1 MKYSYNFLINSIT
14 GFCLFLILSSLE
26 FSAYGQNYPLR
37 SIESIQWVHPDTLL
51 TGKTLSRYVG
61 DTVRVRGV
69 VILNPRDHALSSSW
83 KATYLVDTQNLNI
96 GGWKG
101 LIVRLQNLAD
111 SSAIGFFSNFQVGN
125 IVECTGVVAEFQ
137 DASPNS
143 GETQLNLIGVAS
155 SVLGFATPPAPR
167 LSFMNQFMV
176 YDPNNP
182 TVPQQIQKPTGEP
195 YEGMYVQFN
204 NVLVTNVSTFSGGR
218 VSWMI
223 RDALGSEFN
232 VRDAIRFFRPPFVSS
247 TASVPANPGAPVFVQ
262 QGKVFSHVRGVITET
277 NFGTLYPRYELVP
290 LTPSDLGAVVSSPPI
305 IYQWNATPSVVLPN
319 NSVTIGAKIR
329 DLDGSIASAK
339 LFYAPDLNG
348 GVYDSLPMALV
359 APDSFQVTI
368 PASALIQSAIHYRYF
383 IKSTDAQNNAAIQP
397 DTNINFGQ
405 FYVLPNGFSIVST
418 NNCGYDTALIEI
430 QNPMLIGVANAALR
444 ITYNPDSLTYLGFQN
459 LHSNFNGMIVNAG
472 NGVITMDWISS
483 INQNIAP
490 GSMLK
495 LRFRVLGSSPLTW
508 DTVFI
513 PSELYDANYN
523 VIPSTFFSGNLTNS
537 SVSYNLQTQICQGQ
551 SFTLNGQTYNFSTG
565 GNYQIILPGSGN
577 VCDTLIYLNLSFLST
592 QSSITATTCSNHPY
606 NFGGRNL
613 NVSGVYRDTL
623 INALGC
629 DSIVTLTL
637 TVNPSYQNSISVVQC
652 AGTPYLFG
660 GQFLNASGTYNQT
673 FTSMVGCDSVVQL
686 NLVLSDSL
694 LINSQGGV
702 NGFCP
707 GGTLRLGTSAL
718 FSSGTFRWKLN
729 GAVLGSASSDTF
741 LASQAG
747 SYQLEVILSPTC
759 TLTSNVLIISLLN
772 CNELTGDLRYDN
784 AGLTPL
790 AGVLVQLK
798 TLLGNVV
805 ASDTTDSSG
814 VYRMVGYSNGNYIL
828 DAEINYNWGGTNST
842 DALLVNR
849 YFTSL
854 VSLTPLRARAGDVNG
869 NQITNSGDALL
880 ISRRITNLVLGFPVG
895 SFVTARPTITA
906 HGNPLFMT
914 LRALS
919 TGDVNGSY
927 SIQPSAPTLVIDTV
941 YGNGIIG
948 TAVVRFTNPGS
959 GVFERGI
966 VWSSSPNPLI
976 TSSRSV
982 AGKGGFGFTQNF
994 GGVTVGSQYY
1004 VRAYARTSAGV
1015 FYSPERSFTPIPGL
1029 LCPGTPSVTD
1039 IDGNIYNSVQIG
1051 TQCWM
1056 QSNLKVTK
1064 YRNGDNIPTGLSNTS
1079 WENTTAGAYA
1089 IYENNILNDG
1099 LHGKLYNHYAVI
1111 DNRGLCPTGWH
1122 VPTDGEWNQLV
1133 KYLDPNA
1140 DTSGG
1145 ITQSTTA
1152 GGAMKSTAT
1161 QPAPGGWDQ
1170 PNTGASN
1177 SSGFTARP
1185 GGRRDI
1191 AGDFEYFSTSGFWW
1205 SSSLSGI
1212 LARGRLLY
1220 CLNGDIYRADY
1231 YRITGFSVRCI
1242 RDVMPSVSTT
1252 TVSNVTATNA
1262 TTGGNVSQDGGASIT
1277 ARGVAYG
1284 TSSSPTISGSITI
1297 DGTGIGSFTSNL
1309 TGLTPSTTYYVRAYA
1324 TNSVGTAYGND
1335 LTLTTLAIPGLRC
1348 PGTPTVNDIVGNL
1361 YYTVQIGTQ
1370 CWTQSNLKVS
1380 KYRNGDSIPTG
1391 FSNTA
1396 WESTTAGA
1404 YANYDNNPVN
1414 DGLYG
1419 KLYNHYAVM
1428 DTRGLCP
1435 TGWHVPTDGEWTV
1448 LETFLGGSSVSG
1460 GALKSTLTN
1469 PPTPWGWNW
1478 PNTDATNSSGFT
1490 AEPGGLRGNAGTF
1503 GAVGVNGVW
1512 WSSSLSGA
1520 LAWYRALGYAIGLI
1534 YRSND
1539 KSRTNGFSV
1548 RCLRDIEPSVS
1559 TSTVS
1564 NVTATSATTGGDVS
1578 QDGGAPVTARGVAYG
1593 TSSSPITSGSITN
1606 DGAGTGVYTSTLAG
1620 LTPSTTYYVRAY
1632 ATNTVGTAY
1641 GNELIFTT
1649 PVIPAFTC
1657 GTSTVSDVDGNSYN
1671 TVQIGNQC
1679 WTQSNLKVSKYRN
1692 GDIIPTGLGN
1702 SAWQNSTSGAF
1713 AIYDNNLVNDGLFGK
1728 LYNHY
1733 AVMDTRGLCPTGWHV
1748 ASDVDWNVLVKLL
1761 DFSSDTICNN
1771 CYQSSIAGGMLK
1783 SNATQ
1788 PTQGGWYVS
1797 SIGATNTS
1805 GFTAEPGG
1813 FRNPT
1818 GSFIGFQYFGYWWTS
1833 SLHSAGAL
1841 ARRLDYDTGIILRF
1855 NSISTYGFSVRC
1867 VKNL

>member
-14 GFCLFLILSSLE
+14 GFCLFLFLLSLE

-61 DTVRVRGV
+61 DTVRVRGL

-101 LIVRLQNLAD
+101 LLVRLQYLAD

-125 IVECTGVVAEFQ
+125 IVECTGVVTEFQ

-204 NVLVTNVSTFSGGR
+204 NVLVNNVSTFSGGR

-223 RDALGSEFN
+223 RDAFGSEIN

-262 QGKVFSHVRGVITET
+262 QGKVFSHVRGVIAET
-277 NFGTLYPRYELVP
+277 NFGTLYPRYELIP
-290 LTPSDLGAVVSSPPI
+290 LTASDLGAVVSSPPI
-305 IYQWNATPSVVLPN
+305 IYQWNATPSVVQPN
-319 NSVTIGAKIR
+319 NSVTIGAKIK

-339 LFYAPDLNG
+339 LFYAPGLNG

-368 PASALIQSAIHYRYF
+368 PASALTQSAIHYRYY
-383 IKSTDAQNNAAIQP
+383 IKSTDAQNNATIQP

-418 NNCGYDTALIEI
+418 NNCGFDTALIEI

-459 LHSNFNGMIVNAG
+459 LNSNFIGMIVNAG

-483 INQNIAP
+483 TNQNIAP

-508 DTVFI
+508 DTIFI

-537 SVSYNLQTQICQGQ
+537 SVRYNLQTQICQGQ
-551 SFTLNGQTYNFSTG
+551 SYTLNGQTYNFSTG

-577 VCDTLIYLNLSFLST
+577 VCDTLIYLSLSFLST

-673 FTSMVGCDSVVQL
+673 FTTMVGCDSVVQL

-895 SFVTARPTITA
+895 SFVTARPTVIA

-927 SIQPSAPTLVIDTV
+927 SIQPSAPTLVLDTV
-941 YGNGIIG
+941 YGNGSIG
-948 TAVVRFTNPGS
+948 TATVRFTIPGS

-966 VWSSSPNPLI
+966 VWNSSPNPTI
-976 TSSRSV
+976 SSNKSF
-982 AGKGGFGFTQNF
+982 AGKGGFDFTHSF
-994 GGVTVGSQYY
+994 GGLTSGSLYF

-1015 FYSPERSFTPIPGL
+1015 YYSTERSFSPIPGL
-1029 LCPGTPSVTD
+1029 RCPGTPSVTD
-1039 IDGNIYNSVQIG
+1039 IDGNLYHTVQIG
-1051 TQCWM
+1051 NQCWI
-1056 QSNLKVTK
+1056 QSNLKVSK
-1064 YRNGDNIPTGLSNTS
+1064 YRNGVSIPTGLGNSD
-1079 WENTTAGAYA
+1079 WQNTTAGAYA
-1089 IYENNILNDG
+1089 VYNNDPVNDG
-1099 LHGKLYNHYAVI
+1099 LYGKLFNHYAVT
-1111 DNRGLCPTGWH
+1111 DSRGLCPTGWH
-1122 VPTDGEWNQLV
+1122 VPTNGEWNQMV

-1140 DTSGG
+1140 DTVCIGCV
-1145 ITQSTTA
+1145 QSSIV
-1152 GGAMKSTAT
+1152 GDMLKSTAT
-1161 QPAPGGWDQ
+1161 QPTPGGWNF
-1170 PNTGASN
+1170 PNTGATN
-1177 SSGFTARP
+1177 SSGFTAYS
-1185 GGRRDI
+1185 GGLRRYI
-1191 AGDFEYFSTSGFWW
+1191 GDFEHIGYFGNWWTS
-1205 SSSLSGI
+1205 SMSASYP
-1212 LARGRLLY
+1212 LY
-1220 CLNGDIYRADY
+1220 RYLYHDHS
-1231 YRITGFSVRCI
+1231 RIIQGQGSFISGFSVRCI
-1242 RDVMPSVSTT
+1242 RDVIPSISTV
-1252 TVSNVTATNA
+1252 TVSNVTATSA
-1262 TTGGNVSQDGGASIT
+1262 TTGGNVTQDGGAPVT

-1284 TSSSPTISGSITI
+1284 TSSSPITSGPITI

-1309 TGLTPSTTYYVRAYA
+1309 ASLTPSTTYYVRSYA
-1324 TNSVGTAYGND
+1324 TNSVGTAYGNE
-1335 LTLTTLAIPGLRC
+1335 LTFTTLAIPGLRC
-1348 PGTPTVNDIVGNL
+1348 PGTPSISDIDGNL

-1380 KYRNGDSIPTG
+1380 KYRNGDSISTG
-1391 FSNTA
+1391 LSNSVWA
-1396 WESTTAGA
+1396 STTNGA
-1404 YANYDNNPVN
+1404 IAIYNNNTLN
-1414 DGLYG
+1414 DSLYG

-1428 DTRGLCP
+1428 DARGLCP
-1435 TGWHVPTDGEWTV
+1435 TGWHVPTDGEWNLLVKYLDPNADTSYFAITQST
-1448 LETFLGGSSVSG
+1448 LAG
-1460 GALKSTLTN
+1460 GALKSAGIL
-1469 PPTPWGWNW
+1469 PTPGGWTA
-1478 PNTDATNSSGFT
+1478 PNMGATNTFGFT
-1490 AEPGGLRGNAGTF
+1490 GSPGGHRDNFGDFTNVGNDGR
-1503 GAVGVNGVW
+1503 W
-1512 WSSSLSGA
+1512 WSSSWYSNGNNE
-1520 LAWYRALGYAIGLI
+1520 LAWPR
-1534 YRSND
+1534 
-1539 KSRTNGFSV
+1539 
-1548 RCLRDIEPSVS
+1548 
-1559 TSTVS
+1559 
-1564 NVTATSATTGGDVS
+1564 
-1578 QDGGAPVTARGVAYG
+1578 
-1593 TSSSPITSGSITN
+1593 
-1606 DGAGTGVYTSTLAG
+1606 
-1620 LTPSTTYYVRAY
+1620 
-1632 ATNTVGTAY
+1632 
-1641 GNELIFTT
+1641 ELQYI
-1649 PVIPAFTC
+1649 
-1657 GTSTVSDVDGNSYN
+1657 
-1671 TVQIGNQC
+1671 
-1679 WTQSNLKVSKYRN
+1679 N
-1692 GDIIPTGLGN
+1692 GDILR
-1702 SAWQNSTSGAF
+1702 QNRF
-1713 AIYDNNLVNDGLFGK
+1713 R
-1728 LYNHY
+1728 
-1733 AVMDTRGLCPTGWHV
+1733 TRG
-1748 ASDVDWNVLVKLL
+1748 
-1761 DFSSDTICNN
+1761 FSIRC
-1771 CYQSSIAGGMLK
+1771 LK
-1783 SNATQ
+1783 
-1788 PTQGGWYVS
+1788 
-1797 SIGATNTS
+1797 
-1805 GFTAEPGG
+1805 
-1813 FRNPT
+1813 
-1818 GSFIGFQYFGYWWTS
+1818 
-1833 SLHSAGAL
+1833 
-1841 ARRLDYDTGIILRF
+1841 D
-1855 NSISTYGFSVRC
+1855 
-1867 VKNL
+1867 

>member
-1 MKYSYNFLINSIT
+1 MKYPFNFLINSIIS
-14 GFCLFLILSSLE
+14 FCLFLFLLSLE

-61 DTVRVRGV
+61 DTVRVRGL

-155 SVLGFATPPAPR
+155 SVLGFVTPPAPR
-167 LSFMNQFMV
+167 QSSMNQFMV
-176 YDPNNP
+176 YDANNP
-182 TVPQQIQKPTGEP
+182 SVPQQIQKPTGEP
-195 YEGMYVQFN
+195 YEGMYIQFN

-218 VSWMI
+218 VSWML
-223 RDALGSEFN
+223 RDAFGSEIN

-290 LTPSDLGAVVSSPPI
+290 LTPSDLGAVVSAPPI
-305 IYQWNATPSVVLPN
+305 IYQWNATPSVVQPN
-319 NSVTIGAKIR
+319 NSVTIGAKIK

-339 LFYAPDLNG
+339 LFYSPGLNG

-368 PASALIQSAIHYRYF
+368 PASALTQSAIHYRYF

-418 NNCGYDTALIEI
+418 NSCGFDTALIEI
-430 QNPMLIGVANAALR
+430 QNPMLIGVVNAALR

-459 LHSNFNGMIVNAG
+459 LNSNFNGMIINAG

-483 INQNIAP
+483 TNQYIAP

-495 LRFRVLGSSPLTW
+495 LRFRVLGSSTLTW

-537 SVSYNLQTQICQGQ
+537 SVIYNLQTQICQGQ
-551 SFTLNGQTYNFSTG
+551 SYILNGQTYNFSTG

-577 VCDTLIYLNLSFLST
+577 VCDTLINLNLSFLST
-592 QSSITATTCSNHPY
+592 QSSITANTCSNQPY
-606 NFGGRNL
+606 YFGGRNL

-623 INALGC
+623 SNALGC

-637 TVNPSYQNSISVVQC
+637 IVNPSYQNSISVVQC
-652 AGTPYLFG
+652 AGTPYSFG
-660 GQFLNASGTYNQT
+660 GQFLNASGTYTQT
-673 FTSMVGCDSVVQL
+673 FTSMAGCDSVVQL

-694 LINSQGGV
+694 LINSQGDV

-741 LASQAG
+741 LASQPG

-759 TLTSNVLIISLLN
+759 SLTSNALIISVLN

-814 VYRMVGYSNGNYIL
+814 VYRMVGYSNGNFIL

-869 NQITNSGDALL
+869 NQITNSADALL
-880 ISRRITNLVLGFPVG
+880 ISRRITNLILGFPVG

-906 HGNPLFMT
+906 QGSPVFMT

-941 YGNGIIG
+941 YGNGNIG
-948 TAVVRFTNPGS
+948 TALVRFTNPGS

-966 VWSSSPNPLI
+966 VWSSSPNPTI
-976 TSSRSV
+976 SSNKSV
-982 AGKGGFGFTQNF
+982 AGKGGFGFTHSF
-994 GGVTVGSQYY
+994 GTIDPNNIQYA
-1004 VRAYARTSAGV
+1004 RAYARTLVGV
-1015 FYSPERSFTPIPGL
+1015 YYSPERSFTSVPWVR
-1029 LCPGTPSVTD
+1029 CPGTPSVMD
-1039 IDGNIYNSVQIG
+1039 VDGNIYHTVQIG
-1051 TQCWM
+1051 NQCWT
-1056 QSNLKVTK
+1056 QSNLKVSK
-1064 YRNGDNIPTGLSNTS
+1064 YRNGDNIPMGLSNTA

-1089 IYENNILNDG
+1089 IYDNNPVNDG
-1099 LHGKLYNHYAVI
+1099 LYGKLYNHYAVM

-1122 VPTDGEWNQLV
+1122 VPTNGEWTTLETF
-1133 KYLDPNA
+1133 L
-1140 DTSGG
+1140 GG
-1145 ITQSTTA
+1145 SSVA
-1152 GGAMKSTAT
+1152 GGALKSTNN
-1161 QPAPGGWDQ
+1161 QPMPGGWNN

-1177 SSGFTARP
+1177 LSGFTGGP
-1185 GGRRDI
+1185 GGIRHRL
-1191 AGDFEYFSTSGFWW
+1191 GGFLDVGNGGYWW
-1205 SSSLSGI
+1205 TSSLSS
-1212 LARGRLLY
+1212 ANPWVRNLY
-1220 CLNGDIYRADY
+1220 YNVGNSYKSNVTYR
-1231 YRITGFSVRCI
+1231 TEGFSVRCLKDI
-1242 RDVMPSVSTT
+1242 EPLLFTT
-1252 TVSNVTATNA
+1252 TVSNVTATSA
-1262 TTGGNVSQDGGASIT
+1262 TTGGDVTQDGGTLVT

-1284 TSSSPTISGSITI
+1284 TSSSPTTSGLITN
-1297 DGTGIGSFTSNL
+1297 DGTGTGTFTSNL
-1309 TGLTPSTTYYVRAYA
+1309 TGLSPSTTYYVRAYA
-1324 TNSVGTAYGND
+1324 TNSVGTAYGNE
-1335 LTLTTLAIPGLRC
+1335 LTFTTLAIPGLRC
-1348 PGTPTVNDIVGNL
+1348 PGTPSVTDIVGNL

-1391 FSNTA
+1391 LSNSA
-1396 WESTTAGA
+1396 WGNTTTGA
-1404 YANYDNNPVN
+1404 YSIYDNNPAN

-1419 KLYNHYAVM
+1419 KLYNHYAVV
-1428 DTRGLCP
+1428 DNRGLCP
-1435 TGWHVPTDGEWTV
+1435 TGWHVPTDGEWTA
-1448 LETFLGGSSVSG
+1448 LETFLGGSSVAG
-1460 GALKSTLTN
+1460 GALKSMATL
-1469 PPTPWGWNW
+1469 PTPGGWSS
-1478 PNTDATNSSGFT
+1478 PNADATNSSGFS
-1490 AEPGGLRGNAGTF
+1490 AGPGGYRFYGGNFNDAS
-1503 GAVGVNGVW
+1503 VGGLW
-1512 WSSSLSGA
+1512 WSSSLSFST
-1520 LAWYRALGYAIGLI
+1520 AWQRSLSTHFGLI
-1534 YRSND
+1534 
-1539 KSRTNGFSV
+1539 SRGGNSRASGLSV
-1548 RCLRDIEPSVS
+1548 RCLRD
-1559 TSTVS
+1559 
-1564 NVTATSATTGGDVS
+1564 
-1578 QDGGAPVTARGVAYG
+1578 
-1593 TSSSPITSGSITN
+1593 
-1606 DGAGTGVYTSTLAG
+1606 
-1620 LTPSTTYYVRAY
+1620 
-1632 ATNTVGTAY
+1632 
-1641 GNELIFTT
+1641 
-1649 PVIPAFTC
+1649 
-1657 GTSTVSDVDGNSYN
+1657 
-1671 TVQIGNQC
+1671 
-1679 WTQSNLKVSKYRN
+1679 
-1692 GDIIPTGLGN
+1692 
-1702 SAWQNSTSGAF
+1702 
-1713 AIYDNNLVNDGLFGK
+1713 
-1728 LYNHY
+1728 
-1733 AVMDTRGLCPTGWHV
+1733 
-1748 ASDVDWNVLVKLL
+1748 
-1761 DFSSDTICNN
+1761 
-1771 CYQSSIAGGMLK
+1771 
-1783 SNATQ
+1783 
-1788 PTQGGWYVS
+1788 
-1797 SIGATNTS
+1797 
-1805 GFTAEPGG
+1805 
-1813 FRNPT
+1813 
-1818 GSFIGFQYFGYWWTS
+1818 
-1833 SLHSAGAL
+1833 
-1841 ARRLDYDTGIILRF
+1841 
-1855 NSISTYGFSVRC
+1855 
-1867 VKNL
+1867 